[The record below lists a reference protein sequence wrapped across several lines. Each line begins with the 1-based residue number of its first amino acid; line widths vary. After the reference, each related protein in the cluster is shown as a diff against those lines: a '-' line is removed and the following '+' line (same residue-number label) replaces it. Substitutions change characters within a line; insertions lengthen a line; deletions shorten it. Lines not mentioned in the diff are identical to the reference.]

1 MHARAYPQSQP
12 GGGHLGIG
20 GIAEKAASIFRTYDT
35 DARNLLDHESMM
47 SALAELGVLNGLT
60 AKKLGERN

>member
-1 MHARAYPQSQP
+1 
-12 GGGHLGIG
+12 LGIG
-20 GIAEKAASIFRTYDT
+20 GIAEKAASIFRAYDT

-60 AKKLGERN
+60 AKKLGEWEKP